1 MVDPDILVDF
11 IIPDNQTE
19 VDASFFTYTGA
30 RGILDSEPP
39 SSFTV
44 TEVSMA
50 EFPALNGEGV
60 SYSILQLPAGA
71 TYPPHNHPRAAE
83 ILLVIRGCVQVGLV
97 IANNCMYNQTL
108 EVGDIFV
115 FPKGLVHFAT
125 NTAPA
130 GGDEVATA
138 ISAFG
143 SASAGTV
150 LLPDSIFASN
160 IDDGVL
166 ASAFN
171 TNVTIIQLIK
181 NGFQLQ

>member
-60 SYSILQLPAGA
+60 SYSILQLP
-71 TYPPHNHPRAAE
+71 
-83 ILLVIRGCVQVGLV
+83 
-97 IANNCMYNQTL
+97 QTL

>member
-1 MVDPDILVDF
+1 MVVASDPDILVDF

-44 TEVSMA
+44 TEVSMD
-50 EFPALNGEGV
+50 EFPALNGQGV
-60 SYSILQLPAGA
+60 SYSILQ
-71 TYPPHNHPRAAE
+71 
-83 ILLVIRGCVQVGLV
+83 
-97 IANNCMYNQTL
+97 YNQTL
-108 EVGDIFV
+108 EVGDIFI

>member
-1 MVDPDILVDF
+1 
-11 IIPDNQTE
+11 
-19 VDASFFTYTGA
+19 
-30 RGILDSEPP
+30 
-39 SSFTV
+39 
-44 TEVSMA
+44 
-50 EFPALNGEGV
+50 
-60 SYSILQLPAGA
+60 
-71 TYPPHNHPRAAE
+71 
-83 ILLVIRGCVQVGLV
+83 
-97 IANNCMYNQTL
+97 MYNQTL
-108 EVGDIFV
+108 EVGDIFI

-143 SASAGTV
+143 SAS
-150 LLPDSIFASN
+150 N

-166 ASAFN
+166 ARAFN

>member
-1 MVDPDILVDF
+1 MVVASDPDILVDF

-44 TEVSMA
+44 TEVSMD
-50 EFPALNGEGV
+50 EFPALNGQGV
-60 SYSILQLPAGA
+60 SYSILQ
-71 TYPPHNHPRAAE
+71 
-83 ILLVIRGCVQVGLV
+83 
-97 IANNCMYNQTL
+97 YNQTL
-108 EVGDIFV
+108 EVGDIFI

-166 ASAFN
+166 ARAFN

>member
-1 MVDPDILVDF
+1 MVVASDPDILVDF

-44 TEVSMA
+44 TEVSMD
-50 EFPALNGEGV
+50 EFPALNGQGV
-60 SYSILQLPAGA
+60 SYSILQLQAGA

-83 ILLVIRGCVQVGLV
+83 ILLVIRGCVQVG
-97 IANNCMYNQTL
+97 
-108 EVGDIFV
+108 DIFI

-166 ASAFN
+166 ARAFN